1 MREQIARMSGER
13 LSEGELTRARAYL
26 LGLEVAGVGQGFA
39 EAYAR
44 AVEAVTADDVPAG
57 NRPHPC
63 CPRLL
68 ARDPTRERQGPG
80 SHCKPSESL
89 LVSSASRFFPLY
101 FSMLGGLWAPQS
113 VTSERPA

>member
-44 AVEAVTADDVPAG
+44 AVEAVTADDVQRVARLYLSVPSVVRLEPA
-57 NRPHPC
+57 
-63 CPRLL
+63 PR
-68 ARDPTRERQGPG
+68 
-80 SHCKPSESL
+80 
-89 LVSSASRFFPLY
+89 
-101 FSMLGGLWAPQS
+101 
-113 VTSERPA
+113 